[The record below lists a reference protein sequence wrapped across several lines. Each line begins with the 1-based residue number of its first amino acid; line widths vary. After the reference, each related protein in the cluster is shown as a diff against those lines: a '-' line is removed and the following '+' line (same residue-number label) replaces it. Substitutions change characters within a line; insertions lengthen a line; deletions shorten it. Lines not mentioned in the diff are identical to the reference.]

1 MQLQRT
7 STQDAAVY
15 TDLNRLN
22 RLKTGEQRNS
32 EENIRQVAQEFE
44 SLFIAQM
51 LKAMRSAND
60 VMAEGNMFNSNE
72 SKTYRDMHDQQLSVT
87 LAQGRGIGL
96 ADVLVR
102 QMSEMGQARPKSNP
116 FPDMQAAVASD
127 KPAAAPQ
134 QQELPALR
142 RNAALGSYAQIQ
154 QQVPVEHKHS
164 FASPQEF
171 IDTMLPLAQKAA
183 SRIGVAPHYLVAQAA
198 LETGWGKHLL
208 RDGDGNSMNNLF
220 GIKAHDW
227 QGPSATATTSE
238 YVNGEKRAEQAQ
250 FRQYRS
256 FAQSFDDYVDFLTS
270 NPRYQEALK
279 VADNPEQYVR
289 ELQRAGYATDPGY
302 ADKIRRIA
310 GPMHGLQQTQASAGT
325 AATRG

>member
-1 MQLQRT
+1 MQLQRPP
-7 STQDAAVY
+7 TQDAAIY

-22 RLKTGEQRNS
+22 RLKMGEQRDS

-44 SLFIAQM
+44 ALFIAQM

-87 LAQGRGIGL
+87 LSQGRGIGL

-102 QMSEMGQARPKSNP
+102 QMSEMDQGRPRANP
-116 FPDMQAAVASD
+116 FPDMQVTPVVSD
-127 KPAAAPQ
+127 KPAAAQ
-134 QQELPALR
+134 QQELPVLR

-154 QQVPVEHKHS
+154 QQVPVEHKS
-164 FASPQEF
+164 GFASPQDF
-171 IDTMLPLAQKAA
+171 IETMLPLARKAA
-183 SRIGVAPHYLVAQAA
+183 SRIGVAPQYLVAQAA

-208 RDGDGNSMNNLF
+208 RDDNGNSMNNLF
-220 GIKAHDW
+220 GIKAHGW
-227 QGPSATATTSE
+227 QGPSAAATTSE
-238 YVNGEKRAEQAQ
+238 YVDGEKRTEQAQ
-250 FRQYRS
+250 FRQYQS

-279 VADNPEQYVR
+279 VADNPERYVR

-310 GPMHGLQQTQASAGT
+310 GQMHGLQQTQASAGT